1 MLTAASSGRP
11 SNGDEIAAVLDPC
24 LCLVRLGQCAGLV
37 AKPRQPLDAGLY
49 PDRCGNS
56 YFGICDLSAGAV
68 DWVAV
73 AIGGG
78 VHSAVAIDLCWP
90 LAAPPNRT
98 VVLIA
103 QGLGCIR

>member
-1 MLTAASSGRP
+1 MPTAAFSGRP

-24 LCLVRLGQCAGLV
+24 LCLVCLGQCAGFV

-49 PDRCGNS
+49 PDRCRNS
-56 YFGICDLSAGAV
+56 HFGICDISAGAV
-68 DWVAV
+68 DRVAG

-78 VHSAVAIDLCWP
+78 VHFAVAVDLCRP
-90 LAAPPNRT
+90 LGAPPNRT